1 MFSVRISVVLLGLSL
16 CISSA
21 GSAFGQRDGSDAEDR
36 PNIVILFTDDQGYGD
51 LSSFGHPS
59 IETPNIDR
67 LARDGVR
74 LTSFVTG
81 SWCVPSRTQLLTGR
95 HMSRMDFGGGTG
107 ADGDGGLPVRELTLA
122 EALHEAGYETGMAG
136 KWHLGYAEDRFLP
149 PNRGFD
155 SWLGLPYSNDYKKPW
170 VQTEEP
176 LGMYRG
182 TEMVEH
188 PVNQDSLTVRYTNEA
203 IRFIEEQ
210 SSEEGP
216 FFFYL
221 AYNMPHLPIHTTEEF
236 RGHSRAGRYGDVIE
250 TIDWSVGQIHDHL
263 EQNGEANNTI
273 IVYASDNGPWL
284 NLPDRMLQAGN
295 KPWHQGTTG
304 PLRGA
309 KHTTYEGGARVPA
322 LIYWPDQISPR
333 SASDELVASPDI
345 FRTLLAAGRAEEP
358 NRPLDG
364 HNLLPWLTGEVDDA
378 PRERYAYVLNGT
390 LEALRAGKWKLRL
403 AGDKPQLFNLQSDPG
418 EQFNRA
424 DERPDLVKELRKTMQ
439 RRAQEL
445 NAELPNQE
453 D

>member
-1 MFSVRISVVLLGLSL
+1 MVNFRTAVVLLGLSL
-16 CISSA
+16 LFSPVRPSV
-21 GSAFGQRDGSDAEDR
+21 GQGDRGDAEDR

-67 LARDGVR
+67 LARGGVR
-74 LTSFVTG
+74 FTSFVTG

-107 ADGDGGLPVRELTLA
+107 SDGEGGLPESELMLA
-122 EALHEAGYETGMAG
+122 EALNEAGYRTGMAG

-188 PVNQDSLTVRYTNEA
+188 PINQDSLTVRYTNEA
-203 IRFIEEQ
+203 TRFIEEQ
-210 SSEEGP
+210 SGEDRP
-216 FFFYL
+216 FLFYL
-221 AYNMPHLPIHTTEEF
+221 AYNMPHLPIHTTKEF
-236 RGHSRAGRYGDVIE
+236 RGRSRAGRYGDVIE
-250 TIDWSVGQIHDHL
+250 TIDWSVGKILEHL
-263 EQNGEANNTI
+263 EREGEAENTI
-273 IVYASDNGPWL
+273 VFFASDNGPWL

-322 LIYWPDQISPR
+322 LIYWSDRISSQ

-345 FRTLLAAGRAEEP
+345 FRTLLAVARAEEP
-358 NRPLDG
+358 DRPLDG
-364 HNLLPWLTGEVDDA
+364 HNLLPWLTGEAEEA
-378 PRERYAYVLNGT
+378 PRERYAYVLDGT
-390 LEALRAGKWKLRL
+390 LEALREGNWKLRL
-403 AGDKPQLFNLQSDPG
+403 AGDEPQLFNLQSDPG
-418 EQFNRA
+418 ERFNRA
-424 DERPDLVKELRKTMQ
+424 EEKPELVKELRQTM
-439 RRAQEL
+439 RTRAQEVG
-445 NAELPNQE
+445 AVLPGDE